1 MLDPDHLQPG
11 PEQCAAELDAVAAEL
26 AHQIR
31 TADTAAEHASAAGDH
46 HGISARYE
54 SGATLT
60 ALRMPTSA
68 PLTFTPRELATIL
81 TGVLQNAFD
90 ASRAA
95 AAAAFGGPEEDSEL
109 PQQGTY
115 AEASRY
121 GDITIALD
129 ATGRVLWCT
138 LTDTAGRWDAGRLTE
153 RILLLHNA
161 AAMRAN
167 SITPKFG
174 TNVTAGIKEFFYT
187 EEQIAQYRLDNL
199 TF

>member
-1 MLDPDHLQPG
+1 MSDSDHLQPG
-11 PEQCAAELDAVAAEL
+11 PNQHIDELDAVAAEL

-31 TADTAAEHASAAGDH
+31 AADSAAERASAAGDQ
-46 HGISARYE
+46 HGISARFE

-68 PLTFTPRELATIL
+68 PLTFTPRELATIV
-81 TGVLQNAFD
+81 TTVLQNAFD

-95 AAAAFGGPEEDSEL
+95 TAAAFGESEEASVL
-109 PQQGTY
+109 PQQATY
-115 AEASRY
+115 AEASRH

-138 LTDTAGRWDAGRLTE
+138 LTELAGRWDAGHLTE

-161 AAMRAN
+161 AAMRVN

-174 TNVTAGIKEFFYT
+174 TNVTASIKEFSYT
-187 EEQIAQYRLDNL
+187 EEQIAQYRLDKL